1 MRILFSIF
9 LILLTIPV
17 AAQVSAAPQQNK
29 IHGTWFHTGSDEDIT
44 LILRADGSGELDD
57 EVIKYKIEKDKIVM
71 TATENDEILVYKYSL
86 QENSLTISGGDLD
99 APITF
104 VRKDDQKKK

>member
-1 MRILFSIF
+1 L
-9 LILLTIPV
+9 
-17 AAQVSAAPQQNK
+17 AAQVSAPPQQNK
-29 IHGTWFHTGSDEDIT
+29 IHGTWYHNSSDDDIT
-44 LILRADGSGELDD
+44 LILRTDGTGEIDD

-71 TATENDEILVYKYSL
+71 TATENDEILVYKYTL

-104 VRKDDQKKK
+104 VRKNVQKAK